1 MHIQYID
8 DGKMVDYLAE
18 ELQKMFKDHDYTSI
32 IKLAHRELDQEMSN
46 IDKKNYYFVLAKAH
60 YSLGENKQAFENIK
74 EVMEILKIHQLPRK
88 EVFDAKIEYAKIL
101 RRISEKKQAMEI
113 YFELLE
119 FHESS
124 LNDETRAVIHH
135 NLANLHMEHG
145 NFEESKK
152 LFQIALSIDQIHK
165 NEEGQAHTYSS
176 LGGMHFYLGEYD
188 EAIDYYF
195 KSLNLSKQTKDILGE
210 ATVSLNLGSIYAN
223 QLNEELANEF
233 LNKAEEVFKEINHE
247 KGLHSILNTRARLY
261 YSLKKY
267 DQVITNLEYLETK
280 KEVDITRAQ
289 ISLISI
295 FAEALIKEKQV
306 FKARNIIKL
315 GIDGIHRLTQ
325 GKFAEIL
332 PDYGKLKQKL
342 SQVAVIQNKL
352 DEALEIL
359 NELEEIGE
367 EIKDKRSLIAI
378 YHSKAQ
384 IYLKLDDHK
393 QATVFAEQGRDL
405 AVKYKDS
412 AIVEILD
419 LLFEIYFLQGD
430 FRECVKVLKNIS
442 KYVQVK
448 NKQRYSL
455 ILRTFYLL
463 ENIKLKTIKDEFSV
477 LLSFSEIERS
487 LYILQETLYN
497 ILNFSSTEK
506 KEEMLEQMIVRIK
519 KDTEEINSENE
530 DEPPLEEVL
539 KILFSDN
546 RKLSDLSIAELLTQL
561 DSIFFSIKYE
571 YISEKH
577 LQKIDWAEKLP
588 EDFQPII
595 KQKQLILIELLEKQF
610 NFKNMKFGNH
620 LLEQKFNQMFTR
632 MGVKIAKFQDKISKE
647 NLLILQYL
655 ASSIVTNTLYVIYL
669 SDKDEAKG
677 KNV

>member
-1 MHIQYID
+1 
-8 DGKMVDYLAE
+8 MVDYLAE
-18 ELQKMFKDHDYTSI
+18 ELQKMFKDHDYNSI
-32 IKLAHRELDQEMSN
+32 IKLAHRELNQEMSN

-60 YSLGENKQAFENIK
+60 YFLGENKQAFENIK
-74 EVMEILKIHQLPRK
+74 KAIEILEIHQFLQK
-88 EVFDAKIEYAKIL
+88 EVLDVKIEYAKIL
-101 RRISEKKQAMEI
+101 RRIGEKKQAMEI
-113 YFELLE
+113 YSELLE

-124 LNDETRAVIHH
+124 LNDDTRAVIYH
-135 NLANLHMEHG
+135 NLANLHMEQG
-145 NFEESKK
+145 NFGESKK
-152 LFQIALSIDQIHK
+152 LFQMALSIDQSYK

-176 LGGMHFYLGEYD
+176 LGGLHFYLGEYD
-188 EAIDYYF
+188 DAINYYF
-195 KSLNLSKQTKDILGE
+195 KSLNLRKQTKDILGE

-233 LNKAEEVFKEINHE
+233 LIKAEEVFKKINHE
-247 KGLHSILNTRARLY
+247 KGFHSVLNTKARLN

-280 KEVDITRAQ
+280 EKEDITRAQ

-306 FKARNIIKL
+306 VKARNIIKL

-325 GKFAEIL
+325 GKFAEML
-332 PDYGKLKQKL
+332 PEYGKLKQKL

-384 IYLKLDDHK
+384 IHLRLNDHK
-393 QATVFAEQGRDL
+393 QATAFAEQGRDL

-412 AIVEILD
+412 AIVELLD

-430 FRECVKVLKNIS
+430 FRECIKVLKKVS

-477 LLSFSEIERS
+477 LLNFSEIERS

-497 ILNFSSTEK
+497 VLNFSSTER
-506 KEEMLEQMIVRIK
+506 KEEMLQQMSVRIK
-519 KDTEEINSENE
+519 KDTEKINSEND
-530 DEPPLEEVL
+530 DEPTLEEVL
-539 KILFSDN
+539 KVLSSDN
-546 RKLSDLSIAELLTQL
+546 KKLSEQSIAELLTLL

-571 YISEKH
+571 YVSEEY
-577 LQKIDWAEKLP
+577 LQKIDWAETLP
-588 EDFQPII
+588 VNFQQII
-595 KQKQLILIELLEKQF
+595 KQKQLILIELSKKQI
-610 NFKNMKFGNH
+610 NLLNMTSGNQF
-620 LLEQKFNQMFTR
+620 LEQKFNQMFTR
-632 MGVKIAKFQDKISKE
+632 MSDKITEFQDKINEE
-647 NLLILQYL
+647 NLLILLYL
-655 ASSIVTNTLYVIYL
+655 ISSIIINTLYVTYL
-669 SDKDEAKG
+669 SDEDEAER

>member
-1 MHIQYID
+1 MF
-8 DGKMVDYLAE
+8 DYLAE
-18 ELQKMFKDHDYTSI
+18 EFQKMFKDHDYTGI
-32 IKLAHRELDQEMSN
+32 IKLAHRELNQEMST

-60 YSLGENKQAFENIK
+60 YFLGENKQALENIK
-74 EVMEILKIHQLPRK
+74 EAMEILEIHQLPQK
-88 EVFDAKIEYAKIL
+88 EVFDTKIEYAKIL
-101 RRISEKKQAMEI
+101 RRIGEKKQAMEI
-113 YFELLE
+113 YSELLE
-119 FHESS
+119 HHEYS
-124 LNDETRAVIHH
+124 LTDDTRAVIYH
-135 NLANLHMEHG
+135 NLANLHMEQG

-152 LFQIALSIDQIHK
+152 LFQMALSIDQIYK

-176 LGGMHFYLGEYD
+176 LGGLHFYLGEYD
-188 EAIDYYF
+188 EAINYYF
-195 KSLNLSKQTKDILGE
+195 KSLNLRKQTKDILGE

-233 LNKAEEVFKEINHE
+233 LIKAEEVFKEINHE
-247 KGLHSILNTRARLY
+247 KGFHSVLNTKARLY
-261 YSLKKY
+261 YSLKNY
-267 DQVITNLEYLETK
+267 NQVITNLEYLETK
-280 KEVDITRAQ
+280 EAVEITRAH
-289 ISLISI
+289 ISLIDI

-306 FKARNIIKL
+306 IKARNIIKL
-315 GIDGIHRLTQ
+315 GIDCIHRLTQ
-325 GKFAEIL
+325 GKLVKML

-367 EIKDKRSLIAI
+367 EITDKRSLIAI

-384 IYLKLDDHK
+384 IYLKLGNHE

-412 AIVEILD
+412 AIAELLD

-430 FRECVKVLKNIS
+430 FRECIKILKNIS

-463 ENIKLKTIKDEFSV
+463 ENVKFKSIKDKFSA
-477 LLSFSEIERS
+477 LLNFSEIERS

-497 ILNFSSTEK
+497 ILVSSSTEK

-519 KDTEEINSENE
+519 EYTEKINSENE
-530 DEPPLEEVL
+530 DEPPLEELLKVL
-539 KILFSDN
+539 SSDN
-546 RKLSDLSIAELLTQL
+546 KKLGELTIAELLTLL

-571 YISEKH
+571 YISEKY
-577 LQKIDWAEKLP
+577 LRKIAWGEKLP
-588 EDFQPII
+588 ENFQPII

-610 NFKNMKFGNH
+610 NFKNMKFGYH

-632 MGVKIAKFQDKISKE
+632 INVKIAEFQDKISEE
-647 NLLILQYL
+647 NLLILLYL
-655 ASSIVTNTLYVIYL
+655 GSCIVTDTLYVIYL
-669 SDKDEAKG
+669 SDKDEAER